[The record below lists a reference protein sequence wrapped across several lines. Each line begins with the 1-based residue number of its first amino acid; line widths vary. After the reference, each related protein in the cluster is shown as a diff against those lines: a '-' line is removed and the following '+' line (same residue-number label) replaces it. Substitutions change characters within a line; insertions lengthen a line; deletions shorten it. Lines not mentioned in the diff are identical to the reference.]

1 MCRLEPEGTGSSLLK
16 KITTK
21 TTSFQKS
28 CIFAARLVDYLKR
41 TDIERYR
48 NIIKELGIRK

>member
-28 CIFAARLVDYLKR
+28 CIFAARLEQQ
-41 TDIERYR
+41 I
-48 NIIKELGIRK
+48 